1 MCTRYTIRNTST
13 RYSAKPSHVRARSA
27 VARTVH
33 VFVAHAHAHAM
44 IVHVYV
50 ILESTS
56 TCEICCGEAVNARQT
71 LLHAVLV

>member
-1 MCTRYTIRNTST
+1 MR
-13 RYSAKPSHVRARSA
+13 VR
-27 VARTVH
+27 VPVVH
-33 VFVAHAHAHAM
+33 VFVAHAHAM
-44 IVHVYV
+44 IVHMYIN